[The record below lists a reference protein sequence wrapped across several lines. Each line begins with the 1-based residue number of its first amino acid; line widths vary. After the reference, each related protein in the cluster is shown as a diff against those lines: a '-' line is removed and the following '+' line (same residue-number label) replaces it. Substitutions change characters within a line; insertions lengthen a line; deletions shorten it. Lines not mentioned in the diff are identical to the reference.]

1 MDELI
6 KHDIEGKC
14 SLQDKPQSGLCLTC
28 DLFLIAPLALLGP
41 DDVLH
46 EGRSRLSGSG
56 LPSL

>member
-6 KHDIEGKC
+6 KHDIEGEC
-14 SLQDKPQSGLCLTC
+14 LLQDKPQSGLCLTC

-46 EGRSRLSGSG
+46 EGRSHPSGSG